1 MIDTIWIVLFIITS
15 LLAGGCCLNKIIKNL
30 QESSMAKNYT
40 DKQTKRMVE
49 MYQSSP
55 TRETVEVLANEMGKT
70 VKSVIGKLSR
80 EGVYVKKEYVTKRGE
95 KPVTKQQMVEQIAQ
109 FLEGDAERLETLVK
123 ASKQD
128 LLYLKVLV
136 EDIRWEI
143 DSIHE
148 NGGTGIVS

>member
-1 MIDTIWIVLFIITS
+1 
-15 LLAGGCCLNKIIKNL
+15 
-30 QESSMAKNYT
+30 MAKNYT

-136 EDIRWEI
+136 EDIRWEV